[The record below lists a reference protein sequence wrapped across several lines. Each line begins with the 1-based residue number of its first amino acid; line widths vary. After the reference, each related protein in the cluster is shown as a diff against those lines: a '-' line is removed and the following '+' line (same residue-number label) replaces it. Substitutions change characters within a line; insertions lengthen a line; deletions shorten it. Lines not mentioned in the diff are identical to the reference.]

1 MNDLKKKYSDL
12 LQMFFYENEEEA
24 LYRADQFSNEFSGK
38 IVATEELVSL
48 HHEAIMEITRNLA
61 PEDTLRVINR
71 GLVFL
76 LGVMVTFGAKN
87 SGGKYSKE
95 TLNNWTEAVLRLD
108 SSLALYKNKHELIL
122 DSIAIGVLTI
132 NKKGEL
138 TFVNN
143 ALEEIFGFNIDDC
156 LGKNLVYLK
165 QYCSDQPG
173 EADYVTCTDLVI
185 ETLETGKIF
194 SGQEKEY
201 SCGKILKITTSP
213 IRDKTGNITEVVALI
228 QNITEQRQ
236 LERAV
241 MHSEKLATVGTLA
254 AGIAHEIRNP
264 LTSVRGF
271 IQLLEPELANS
282 PKREFLDI
290 ILGEID
296 RVNIFITNF
305 LSSTKPS
312 LPKQSLEDIAILLT
326 EVQILMESEALLREI
341 DLRFNCPA
349 KMPCLHIDKDQ
360 IKQVLLNIIKNAF
373 DAVGPQGR
381 VEVTAQRQTSSSG
394 IFLSVKDNGKGMDQ
408 QTLARI
414 FDPFFTTKKT
424 GTGLGMSVT
433 YQIIRNHGGDIKV
446 NSIPGTGS
454 TFIISLPEA
463 QADQQQI
470 SLAN

>member
-1 MNDLKKKYSDL
+1 KYSDL

-24 LYRADQFSNEFSGK
+24 LYRADQFSNELSGK

-61 PEDTLRVINR
+61 PENSLRVINR

-143 ALEEIFGFNIDDC
+143 ALEEIMGFNIDDC
-156 LGKNLVYLK
+156 LGENLALLK
-165 QYCSDQPG
+165 QYCSDQPA
-173 EADYVTCTDLVI
+173 ETDCETLTFTDLVI

-194 SGQEKEY
+194 SGEENY

-213 IRDKTGNITEVVALI
+213 IRDKTGNITEVIALI

-236 LERAV
+236 LEKAV
-241 MHSEKLATVGTLA
+241 MNNEKLATVGTLA

-282 PKREFLDI
+282 PKKEFLDI
-290 ILGEID
+290 ILGELD
-296 RVNIFITNF
+296 RVNNFITNF
-305 LSSTKPS
+305 LNSTKPS
-312 LPKQSLEDIAILLT
+312 LPKQSLEDIAVVLS
-326 EVQILMESEALLREI
+326 EVQILIESEALLREI
-341 DLRFNCPA
+341 DLRFSYPT
-349 KMPCLHIDKDQ
+349 KIPCLHIDKDQ
-360 IKQVLLNIIKNAF
+360 IKQVLLNVLKNAF
-373 DAVGPQGR
+373 DAVGPQGK
-381 VEVTAQRQTSSSG
+381 VEVTVQRQTSSPGVSLF
-394 IFLSVKDNGKGMDQ
+394 IKDNGKGMDQ

-424 GTGLGMSVT
+424 GTGLGMAVT
-433 YQIIRNHGGDIKV
+433 YQIIRNHGGDIKI
-446 NSIPGTGS
+446 NSIPGIGS
-454 TFIISLPEA
+454 TFIINLPLAE
-463 QADQQQI
+463 ADQEQI